1 MQLSAEV
8 RWFRSGVVPDAFRT
22 WFLEPAAGF
31 RSPVGGGRVRKDIYL
46 QIKEPELNIKR
57 RGGKPGL
64 DVKGLLDVL
73 PTQLAFGRVAVT
85 PQMFCKWS
93 SEELDFAAL
102 PTVEVVKTR
111 WMRQFDTAPD
121 QPREITL
128 GSGEFAEEPAV
139 TSERLDVG
147 CNVELTEIVRR
158 NESWWTF
165 GAESFAFGQPGRT
178 TELIRDALFRT
189 MQMLSRLGD
198 VDLRA
203 AEYLNYGKWIALK

>member
-8 RWFRSGVVPDAFRT
+8 RWFQIGSIPDALRT
-22 WFLEPAAGF
+22 WFIEPAAGF
-31 RSPVGGGRVRKDIYL
+31 RSPVGGGQVRQDVYL
-46 QIKEPELNIKR
+46 QIEEPELNIKR
-57 RGGKPGL
+57 RGGRPGVE
-64 DVKGLLDVL
+64 VKGLLDVL

-93 SEELDFAAL
+93 SEALEFATL

-111 WMRQFDTAPD
+111 WMRKFDTASD

-128 GSGEFAEEPAV
+128 GSGELAEEPAV
-139 TSERLDVG
+139 TNERVDVG
-147 CNVELTEIVRR
+147 CNVELTELVSVG
-158 NESWWTF
+158 ESWWTF
-165 GAESFAFGQPGRT
+165 GAESFAYGQPGRT
-178 TELIRDALFRT
+178 IELIGDALCRT